1 MAMSTEQKIM
11 SAVVRADM
19 FLISAWK
26 YALIIL
32 LMMGFALLVILKT
45 RWK

>member
-1 MAMSTEQKIM
+1 MTTEQEIM

-19 FLISAWK
+19 FLVSAWK

-32 LMMGFALLVILKT
+32 LMMGIALLVILKT